1 MGEPLRNGLI
11 GPILLETFEYPSDSN
26 VGTAL
31 DEVGNFN
38 NDLENNIEERHARQ
52 KQEMFLWMNTVTVS
66 FRSSSKGH
74 DKLAVIKEETNIED
88 LIKDEKAE
96 DVELNMIV
104 DEVVLVGNGLA
115 GALQFC
121 MKCSTEAF
129 VTKQASDANA
139 SGLSVVEKEHP
150 RSLTP
155 MLWAKKVA
163 MIFPVPLR
171 NYFTFGNVCLVQI
184 YSNLPYSE
192 TCYSAFLCQV
202 EHFSEHQT
210 KRPCWEQC
218 LRHLQRDRRT
228 EPAVDLTVW
237 SRFRALTDSN
247 DRARYQ
253 RHMTCGENFSDQRY
267 LPMHMLSHEIAEPE
281 PMYRQGREEE
291 EASKTWRRG
300 ATPNGRKGGKS
311 SVGGS
316 IRNSRSEARREEGGA
331 TWAPTTQLPRTAATG
346 GNVPPCLFGWGLPGR
361 AKLG

>member
-1 MGEPLRNGLI
+1 MKFVISETCAPEARDVFMDEHSNGHL
-11 GPILLETFEYPSDSN
+11 
-26 VGTAL
+26 A
-31 DEVGNFN
+31 
-38 NDLENNIEERHARQ
+38 
-52 KQEMFLWMNTVTVS
+52 
-66 FRSSSKGH
+66 KGH
-74 DKLAVIKEETNIED
+74 DKLAVIKEQTNIED

-115 GALQFC
+115 GALLFC

-155 MLWAKKVA
+155 MLWAKK
-163 MIFPVPLR
+163 
-171 NYFTFGNVCLVQI
+171 
-184 YSNLPYSE
+184 
-192 TCYSAFLCQV
+192 V

-281 PMYRQGREEE
+281 PM
-291 EASKTWRRG
+291 A
-300 ATPNGRKGGKS
+300 RKGG
-311 SVGGS
+311 GGS
-316 IRNSRSEARREEGGA
+316 VQNMAEGGHPPTEEKEAKARLVDLSGTVGVRREEKGA
-331 TWAPTTQLPRTAATG
+331 ERLQATG

>member
-1 MGEPLRNGLI
+1 MIHSQGNLYSRVYDDPVE
-11 GPILLETFEYPSDSN
+11 EE
-26 VGTAL
+26 GTAL
-31 DEVGNFN
+31 DEAGNFN
-38 NDLENNIEERHARQ
+38 NDLENNIEEMHQ
-52 KQEMFLWMNTVTVS
+52 MV
-66 FRSSSKGH
+66 
-74 DKLAVIKEETNIED
+74 
-88 LIKDEKAE
+88 LI
-96 DVELNMIV
+96 LTSY
-104 DEVVLVGNGLA
+104 VLFSYMV
-115 GALQFC
+115 Q
-121 MKCSTEAF
+121 TEAF
-129 VTKQASDANA
+129 VTKLASDANA

-247 DRARYQ
+247 DRA
-253 RHMTCGENFSDQRY
+253 SDQRY

-281 PMYRQGREEE
+281 PMVL
-291 EASKTWRRG
+291 
-300 ATPNGRKGGKS
+300 
-311 SVGGS
+311 SV
-316 IRNSRSEARREEGGA
+316 
-331 TWAPTTQLPRTAATG
+331 TLLC
-346 GNVPPCLFGWGLPGR
+346 V
-361 AKLG
+361 

>member
-155 MLWAKKVA
+155 MLWAKK
-163 MIFPVPLR
+163 
-171 NYFTFGNVCLVQI
+171 
-184 YSNLPYSE
+184 
-192 TCYSAFLCQV
+192 V